1 MGESSQMIKSINSQ
15 GKYLTFRLGNE
26 EYGLGIMMIK
36 EIIGMM
42 TITAIPQTPSYVK
55 GVINLRGKVIP
66 VVDLRL
72 RFSMEEIPHD
82 DRTCII
88 VTDIGGG
95 AADVLVGL
103 IVDSVSEVMN
113 IDSDKIEPP
122 PSFGITL
129 DTDYILGIAKSD
141 SDVRILL
148 DIGRVFSDN
157 ELDSFR

>member
-88 VTDIGGG
+88 VADIGGE

-113 IDSDKIEPP
+113 IDPDKIEPP

-157 ELDSFR
+157 EISGFR